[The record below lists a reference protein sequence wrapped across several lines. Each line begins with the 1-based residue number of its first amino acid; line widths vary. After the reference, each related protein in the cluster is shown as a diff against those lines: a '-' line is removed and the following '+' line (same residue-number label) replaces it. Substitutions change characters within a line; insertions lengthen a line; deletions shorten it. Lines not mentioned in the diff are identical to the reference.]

1 MNNSLRQKRRKRQ
14 STACSSISLHGV
26 LLLSMIATWALAP
39 SADIATSEAT
49 RASHHTKSEV
59 PPITSRERGHTKKAQ
74 LAFLHITKT
83 GGSAIEAAA
92 ASAGIMWGACH
103 FMSFPALGCTTPRYR
118 NQSNPDEKVR
128 SSEVVKVPW
137 TSTYSLWHIPLRYF
151 KEEDRPYKDDNT
163 TQTAF
168 FTVVRNPYTR
178 AVSEFYC
185 PWSGHAG
192 AAATKEVLN
201 SWLQRQIEITRSSP
215 RQTLYPQHKYIWDDQ
230 ADHGETMAISEAASS
245 RRQLVQHIVR
255 MESIHQDFA
264 SLMKDYNLNVSLPKL
279 KKNAATGSKLTVRD
293 LSNAS
298 IALINEYYKLDFELL
313 GYNMMEVA
321 SEG

>member
-1 MNNSLRQKRRKRQ
+1 MPISLQQKRRKGK
-14 STACSSISLHGV
+14 SAACRSIALLHV
-26 LLLSMIATWALAP
+26 LLLSMIAFSP
-39 SADIATSEAT
+39 RPDIATSVAT
-49 RASHHTKSEV
+49 RVSHHNNSEV
-59 PPITSRERGHTKKAQ
+59 LPITSQERVHTKKAQ

-103 FMSFPALGCTTPRYR
+103 FMAFPALGCTTPRYQ
-118 NQSNPDEKVR
+118 NQRNPDEKVP

-137 TSTYSLWHIPLRYF
+137 TSTYSLWHIPIRYF
-151 KEEDRPYKDDNT
+151 KEEDRPYKDNNT
-163 TQTAF
+163 TRTAV

-192 AAATKEVLN
+192 AAASKEILN
-201 SWLQRQIEITRSSP
+201 DWLQRQIEITRSSP
-215 RQTLYPQHKYIWDDQ
+215 RQTLYPQHKYIWDDH
-230 ADHGETMAISEAASS
+230 ADRGETTTINEAASS
-245 RRQLVQHIVR
+245 RRQLVQHILR
-255 MESIHQDFA
+255 KESLHQDFA
-264 SLMKDYNLNVSLPKL
+264 RLIKDYNLNVSLPKL
-279 KKNAATGSKLTVRD
+279 ATNAATGSKLTVRD
-293 LSNAS
+293 LSNAT

-313 GYNMMEVA
+313 GYKMMEVA